1 METFN
6 PFSLKKKSILVTG
19 ASSGIGKEIAIA
31 CSKMGANVF
40 ITARREKLLRE
51 TLSLMEG
58 GQNKQNNMFST
69 DLTDYSSISQLVAWL
84 PELDGIIH
92 CAGIGHAKLCRQIDG
107 KDIDKVFSINFKAP
121 VLLQGALLKQK
132 KMNKE
137 ASIIFIASNT
147 TGAASIGNA
156 TYSASKGALI
166 AYANCLKVEVAPRNI
181 RVNCISPGMVETDL
195 ITHDGI
201 SREDLDKDEANYLF
215 KRYGQP
221 KDITG
226 LALYLLSDASSW
238 MTGQN
243 IEISGGCPKL

>member
-51 TLSLMEG
+51 TLSLMERE
-58 GQNKQNNMFST
+58 QNNMFST
-69 DLTDYSSISQLVAWL
+69 DLTNNSNINQLVALL
-84 PELDGIIH
+84 PTLDGIVH
-92 CAGIGHAKLCRQIDG
+92 CAGIGHAKLCRQIEE
-107 KDIDKVFSINFKAP
+107 KDIDKVFSINFNAP

-132 KMNKE
+132 KINKG

-166 AYANCLKVEVAPRNI
+166 AYANCLKVEVAPRKI

-201 SREDLDKDEANYLF
+201 SREDLSKDEANYLF

>member
-1 METFN
+1 MN
-6 PFSLKKKSILVTG
+6 GYNDPFTLKGKNIFVTG

-58 GQNKQNNMFST
+58 GQNNMFST
-69 DLTDYSSISQLVAWL
+69 DLINNSSINQLVAWL
-84 PELDGIIH
+84 PRLDGIVH
-92 CAGIGHAKLCRQIDG
+92 CAGIGHAKLCRQIEE
-107 KDIDKVFSINFKAP
+107 KDIDKVFSINFNAP

-132 KMNKE
+132 KINKE

-166 AYANCLKVEVAPRNI
+166 AYANCLKVEVAPRKI

-201 SREDLDKDEANYLF
+201 SREDLSKDEANYLF